1 MASTWIAR
9 SSGRRLGQEDREV
22 VDELSRFR
30 RPRDLSQLLE
40 LGEGPRPDKPIPY
53 AEPLD
58 PDHMQ
63 RMMDGMYGVTSEAG
77 GTAWR
82 SGDLGLGG
90 PRLAGKTG
98 TAQVRRISEAER
110 HSGVLKGEEID
121 RRLRDHAL
129 FVAYAPADDPKYAI
143 SVVVEHG
150 EGGSS
155 TAAPV
160 ARDILA
166 TAIKRDSR
174 AAARWQQ
181 TASAPRTGNSG
192 GTP

>member
-1 MASTWIAR
+1 
-9 SSGRRLGQEDREV
+9 
-22 VDELSRFR
+22 
-30 RPRDLSQLLE
+30 
-40 LGEGPRPDKPIPY
+40 
-53 AEPLD
+53 
-58 PDHMQ
+58 
-63 RMMDGMYGVTSEAG
+63 MMDGMYGVTAEAG

-110 HSGVLKGEEID
+110 RTGVLKGEELE

-155 TAAPV
+155 AAAPI

-166 TAIKRDSR
+166 TAIRRDSR
-174 AAARWQQ
+174 RAAKWQQ
-181 TASAPRTGNSG
+181 TASVPSIRTGG
-192 GTP
+192 GSR